1 MKLHPFVQVDGVS
14 FSSSAE
20 DIIHLKGA
28 PEHTARNSVGL
39 NELDYGD
46 EIYRFQDSGRLEEIT
61 KRAPVLYF
69 GQEDVPFRGLMR
81 FVRERDPEAFARAG
95 FVISPRFGI
104 AFDPEGSDWVTALA
118 EHCIETWRQT
128 G

>member
-1 MKLHPFVQVDGVS
+1 MKLDPFVQVDGVL
-14 FSSSAE
+14 FSSSAP
-20 DIIHLKGA
+20 DILRLKGA
-28 PEHTARNSVGL
+28 PEHSSRNCVGL

-81 FVRERDPEAFARAG
+81 FVRERDPDVFARAG
-95 FVISPRFGI
+95 FVVSPRFGI

-118 EHCIETWRQT
+118 GHCIDTWRQI